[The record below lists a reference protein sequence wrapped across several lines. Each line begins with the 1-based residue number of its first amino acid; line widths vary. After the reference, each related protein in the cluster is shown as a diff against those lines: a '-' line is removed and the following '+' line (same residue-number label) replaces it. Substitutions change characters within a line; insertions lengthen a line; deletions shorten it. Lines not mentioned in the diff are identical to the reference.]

1 MEISFDDAFK
11 KSFRKRIKNKAAEKD
26 FWQRVDLF
34 INDPFTPTLRTH
46 KLSGTLKG
54 YWSFSI
60 EYDLRVVFYFTSDKP
75 KRAVFI
81 DIGTHNEVY

>member
-1 MEISFDDAFK
+1 MEISFDEAFK

-34 INDPFTPTLRTH
+34 INDPFTPALRTH
-46 KLSGTLKG
+46 KLSCTLKG

>member
-1 MEISFDDAFK
+1 MEISFDEAFK

-34 INDPFTPTLRTH
+34 INDPFTPALRTH